1 MAVEFTARQVKISRV
16 LKTGAEEGI
25 ERIALVLGRITS
37 AALTFRAER
46 HLQIVEI
53 SLQSRHHS
61 IAARGESASQE
72 TALREALAHAELQA
86 QRFRDRARTRK
97 RLPKVAPTAEARAPR
112 KIGRVRASAAAQI
125 DAGSEMNPEHNG
137 HRP

>member
-1 MAVEFTARQVKISRV
+1 MEVEFTARQVKISKV

-37 AALTFRAER
+37 ASLTFRAER

-53 SLQSRHHS
+53 SLQSRLHS
-61 IAARGESASQE
+61 IVSKGESPSQE
-72 TALREALAHAELQA
+72 TALREALAHAEHQA
-86 QRFRDRARTRK
+86 QRFRDRVRTSK

-112 KIGRVRASAAAQI
+112 KASRARLG
-125 DAGSEMNPEHNG
+125 AGPSSTSGSGPETG
-137 HRP
+137 A